1 VAASGAII
9 HAPRRETM
17 KRNWP
22 LLSLFSAVYAF
33 LILAPS
39 VFHQNF
45 PLKSGIELG
54 DALDIVTPFAVFGLV
69 WLLVRRTVG
78 EVRGAAA
85 LVLLLIAVIWSQG
98 QGMHLASNS
107 IGHQFSESE
116 GGAAFDLVH
125 FYDEVLSHYVWWV
138 AILALPVYLLVLMFR
153 DRTLS
158 SGGSPL
164 AALPAAA
171 VFGSIMGVDALE
183 SAVVPMALPAFAAI
197 AGLATYLFGSA
208 PRLRGVELFAFTGA
222 SAVIA
227 LGVLLGWGVY
237 YGGWPEPSDVGL
249 I

>member
-1 VAASGAII
+1 
-9 HAPRRETM
+9 M

-39 VFHQNF
+39 IFHQDF
-45 PLKSGIELG
+45 PLKSGMEWG
-54 DALDIVTPFAVFGLV
+54 DALDIATPFVVFGLV
-69 WLLVRRTVG
+69 WLLVSRTVS
-78 EVRGAAA
+78 A
-85 LVLLLIAVIWSQG
+85 LGGRATVVLLLIAVVWAQG

-107 IGHQFSESE
+107 IGHQFSEDE

-125 FYDEVLSHYVWWV
+125 FYDEVLSHYIWWV
-138 AILALPVYLLVLMFR
+138 AILALLVYLLALMFG

-158 SGGSPL
+158 SGGRPF

-171 VFGSIMGVDALE
+171 VFGSVMGVNAIE

-197 AGLATYLFGSA
+197 AGLAAYLFGSA

-222 SAVIA
+222 SAAVA

-237 YGGWPEPSDVGL
+237 YGGWPEPSEVGL

>member
-1 VAASGAII
+1 
-9 HAPRRETM
+9 M

-45 PLKSGIELG
+45 PLKSGMEWG
-54 DALDIVTPFAVFGLV
+54 DALDIVTPFVVFGLV
-69 WLLVRRTVG
+69 WLLVSRTVS
-78 EVRGAAA
+78 A
-85 LVLLLIAVIWSQG
+85 LDGRATVVLLLIAVVWAQG
-98 QGMHLASNS
+98 QGMHLAANS
-107 IGHQFSESE
+107 IGHQFSEDE
-116 GGAAFDLVH
+116 GSAAFDLVH
-125 FYDEVLSHYVWWV
+125 FYDEVLSHYIWSV
-138 AILALPVYLLVLMFR
+138 AILAIPVYLLVVVSLAETPAPARF
-153 DRTLS
+153 
-158 SGGSPL
+158 PF

-171 VFGSIMGVDALE
+171 IFGSIMGVDAIE
-183 SAVVPMALPAFAAI
+183 SAVVPIALPAFAAI
-197 AGLATYLFGSA
+197 AGLAAYLFGGA